1 MNAFIFRLVRSMMR
15 GAFVRKSSVFSVTRR
30 QPSTALV
37 VPLRQGKP
45 RARANEGAHSL
56 IDLSILKL
64 IVLVIE

>member
-1 MNAFIFRLVRSMMR
+1 MKAFIFRLARSMMR
-15 GAFVRKSSVFSVTRR
+15 EAFVRKSSAFSVIRR

-45 RARANEGAHSL
+45 RARANEEALFL
-56 IDLSILKL
+56 INLSFLKL